1 MCMGKRSHTFISL
14 PLVHVSAH
22 THKKKEQR
30 TGRHKKKKER
40 RELRERLG
48 ARTELSSGSGST
60 GACYDSGE

>member
-1 MCMGKRSHTFISL
+1 MGKRSHTFISL

-22 THKKKEQR
+22 THKKKKKRNREQ
-30 TGRHKKKKER
+30 GGLKKKER

>member
-1 MCMGKRSHTFISL
+1 MGKRSHTFISL

-22 THKKKEQR
+22 THKKKKKEQR
-30 TGRHKKKKER
+30 TGRLKKKKER